1 MYVQTKN
8 VPILSTVFFYIFS
21 LKYIDVLDFDTIL
34 FDSFW
39 LLGVSFYESS
49 PSFSDS
55 LLNAAFVLF

>member
-8 VPILSTVFFYIFS
+8 VPILSTGFYIFS
-21 LKYIDVLDFDTIL
+21 LKYIDVLDFGTIL